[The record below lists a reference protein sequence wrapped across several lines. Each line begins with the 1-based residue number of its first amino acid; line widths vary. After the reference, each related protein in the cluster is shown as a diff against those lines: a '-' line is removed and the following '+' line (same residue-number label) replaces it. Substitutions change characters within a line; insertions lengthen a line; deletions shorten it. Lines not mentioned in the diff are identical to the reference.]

1 MKKKLD
7 EHELQLFIS
16 SLRNSTTAL
25 LIIDTIHCKH
35 SQRLLEDIKVATTL
49 SSPSAGKPVVIHIL
63 DVSDDE
69 SHAVG
74 TLTWLPGVPCLLAN
88 SNVHLGVDAFTKC
101 RELCRSMEGVS
112 IASMSL
118 SR

>member
-7 EHELQLFIS
+7 ADELQTFIS
-16 SLRNSTTAL
+16 SLKDPTTAL

-35 SQRLLEDIKVATTL
+35 SQRLLEDIKVATSL
-49 SSPSAGKPVVIHIL
+49 SSPSSEKPVVIHIL
-63 DVSDDE
+63 DVSDDG
-69 SHAVG
+69 SHAVT

-88 SNVHLGVDAFTKC
+88 SSVHLGVDAFTKC
-101 RELCRSMEGVS
+101 RELCRSMEGIS